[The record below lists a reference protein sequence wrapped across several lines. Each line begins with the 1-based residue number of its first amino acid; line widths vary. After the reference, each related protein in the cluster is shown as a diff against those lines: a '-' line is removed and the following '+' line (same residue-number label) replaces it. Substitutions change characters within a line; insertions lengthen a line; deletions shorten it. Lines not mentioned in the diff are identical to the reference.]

1 MSLGEDHAQD
11 DRWADAARVA
21 ALLAIDPGLG
31 GVVVR
36 ARSGPEREA
45 WLEQFRR
52 LLEPGA
58 AWRRLPPGAG
68 DAALVG
74 GLDLAATLGGQGRR
88 MQAGLLVQ
96 SDGGVLLA
104 PMAERIGPGVAAQ
117 LASALDAG
125 RVTVERDGL
134 SGSHEARFVLVALDE
149 GAEPDEACPARLA
162 ESLAF
167 HLSLDLIGHREATGI
182 AATPDDIAEAR
193 RCLAEAGPVSDP
205 MVEAL
210 CAAGLALGVASPRA
224 MRFALRTARAL
235 AAMEGRTELEAD
247 DLSGAVRL
255 VLAPRATRLPQ
266 TEPEVETAQDTQ
278 AAQDRPDSD
287 GTEQDN
293 TPDRQLDDILLEAAV
308 AALPDGLE
316 GLWKQGRGKR
326 RASDRASR
334 GGAKIKQAVRGR
346 RIGVRAGMPRQ
357 PSALDVVETMKAA
370 APWQRMRRAE
380 TGADGARLLLR
391 RDDLRVRRYE
401 QRSDAT
407 VIMVVDASGSA
418 ALQRLAETKGAV
430 ELLLA
435 EAYVRRTQVALIAF
449 RGQTAEALLPPTRSL
464 ARARRCLADLAGGGA
479 TPLAL
484 ALEAAGALALGER
497 SRGREP
503 RLVIL
508 SDGRGNIALDGAAFR
523 TRAETDA
530 INAARRIGASA
541 IRGIFIDTAA
551 RSRGDGARL
560 AEAMGAKF
568 AVLPRVEAGRLKA
581 IVQAIEFA

>member
-1 MSLGEDHAQD
+1 MDPADHDRAI
-11 DRWADAARVA
+11 DRWADATRVA
-21 ALLAIDPGLG
+21 ALLAIDPDLG

-36 ARSGPEREA
+36 ARSGPVREA
-45 WLEQFRR
+45 WLDQFRR
-52 LLEPGA
+52 LLEPKA
-58 AWRRLPPGAG
+58 SWRRLPPGAG
-68 DAALVG
+68 DGALIG
-74 GLDLAATLGGQGRR
+74 GLDLAAALGGQGRR
-88 MQAGLLVQ
+88 MQAGLLAQ

-104 PMAERIGPGVAAQ
+104 PMAERIEAGVAAR
-117 LASALDAG
+117 LASALDGG
-125 RVTVERDGL
+125 RVTVEREGL
-134 SGSHEARFVLVALDE
+134 SGSQQTRFVLVALDE
-149 GAEPDEACPARLA
+149 GVDPDEACPARLA

-167 HLSLDLIGHREATGI
+167 HVTLDAIGHREASGI
-182 AATPDDIAEAR
+182 AATADDIAEAR
-193 RCLAEAGPVSDP
+193 RCLAEAGPVQDA

-210 CAAGLALGVASPRA
+210 CRASLALGVDSPRA
-224 MRFALRTARAL
+224 TRFALRTARAL

-266 TEPEVETAQDTQ
+266 NEPEAEPAQDTQ
-278 AAQDRPDSD
+278 TAQDRPDGD
-287 GTEQDN
+287 GAETDTKPE
-293 TPDRQLDDILLEAAV
+293 RELDDILLEAAH

-316 GLWKQGRGKR
+316 GLWKTGRGMR
-326 RASDRASR
+326 RSSDRASR
-334 GGAKIKQAVRGR
+334 GGAKVKQAVRGR
-346 RIGVRAGMPRQ
+346 RIGVRPGKPRQ
-357 PSALDVVETMKAA
+357 PSALDVVETLKAG

-380 TGADGARLLLR
+380 KGEDGARLLLR

-407 VIMVVDASGSA
+407 VILVVDASGSA

-464 ARARRCLADLAGGGA
+464 ARARRCLSDLAGGGA

-523 TRAETDA
+523 TWAETDA
-530 INAARRIGASA
+530 MNAARRIGAA
-541 IRGIFIDTAA
+541 GVRGIFIDTAA
-551 RSRGDGARL
+551 RPRGDGERL

-581 IVQAIEFA
+581 IVQAIDFA

>member
-1 MSLGEDHAQD
+1 MDPADHDRAI
-11 DRWADAARVA
+11 DRWADATRVA
-21 ALLAIDPGLG
+21 ALLAIDPELG

-36 ARSGPEREA
+36 ARSGPVREA
-45 WLEQFRR
+45 WLDQFRR
-52 LLEPGA
+52 LLEPNA
-58 AWRRLPPGAG
+58 SWRRLPPGAG
-68 DAALVG
+68 DAALIG
-74 GLDLAATLGGQGRR
+74 GLDLAAALGGQGRR
-88 MQAGLLVQ
+88 MQAGLLAQ

-104 PMAERIGPGVAAQ
+104 PMAERIEAGVAAR
-117 LASALDAG
+117 LASALDGG
-125 RVTVERDGL
+125 RVTVEREGL
-134 SGSHEARFVLVALDE
+134 SGSQQTRFVLVALDE
-149 GAEPDEACPARLA
+149 GVDPDEACPARLA

-167 HLSLDLIGHREATGI
+167 HVALDAIGYREASGI
-182 AATPDDIAEAR
+182 AATADDIAEAR
-193 RCLAEAGPVSDP
+193 RCLAEAEPASDA

-210 CAAGLALGVASPRA
+210 CGASLALGVDSPRA
-224 MRFALRTARAL
+224 TRFALRTARAL

-266 TEPEVETAQDTQ
+266 SEPEAEPAQDTQ
-278 AAQDRPDSD
+278 TAQDRPDGD
-287 GTEQDN
+287 GAETDTKPE
-293 TPDRQLDDILLEAAV
+293 RELDDILLEAAH

-316 GLWKQGRGKR
+316 GLWKAGRGMR
-326 RASDRASR
+326 RSSDRASR
-334 GGAKIKQAVRGR
+334 GGATVKQAVRGR
-346 RIGVRAGMPRQ
+346 RIGVRPGKPRQ
-357 PSALDVVETMKAA
+357 PSALDVVETLKAG

-380 TGADGARLLLR
+380 TGGDGSRLLLG

-407 VIMVVDASGSA
+407 VILVVDASGSA

-464 ARARRCLADLAGGGA
+464 ARARRCLSDLAGGGA

-523 TRAETDA
+523 TRAETDTM
-530 INAARRIGASA
+530 NAARRIGAA
-541 IRGIFIDTAA
+541 GVRGIFIDTAA
-551 RSRGDGARL
+551 RPRGDGERL

-581 IVQAIEFA
+581 IVQAIDFA

>member
-11 DRWADAARVA
+11 DRWADATRVA

-36 ARSGPEREA
+36 ARSGPVREA
-45 WLEQFRR
+45 WLDQFRR
-52 LLEPGA
+52 LLEPC

-68 DAALVG
+68 DAALIG
-74 GLDLAATLGGQGRR
+74 GLDLAAALGGQGRR
-88 MQAGLLVQ
+88 MQAGLLAQ

-104 PMAERIGPGVAAQ
+104 PMAERIAPGAAAL
-117 LASALDAG
+117 LASALDGG

-134 SGSHEARFVLVALDE
+134 SEVQAARFVLVALDE
-149 GAEPDEACPARLA
+149 GVEADEACPARLA

-167 HLSLDLIGHREATGI
+167 HLSLDTIGHREATGI
-182 AATPDDIAEAR
+182 AANSDDIAEAR
-193 RCLAEAGPVSDP
+193 RCLAEAGPVPDA

-210 CAAGLALGVASPRA
+210 CGAGLALGVDSPRA

-235 AAMEGRTELEAD
+235 AAMEGRTELEPD

-266 TEPEVETAQDTQ
+266 AEPEAEPSPETDST
-278 AAQDRPDSD
+278 QDRPDDD
-287 GTEQDN
+287 GSQTET
-293 TPDRQLDDILLEAAV
+293 TPDRELDDILLEAAR
-308 AALPDGLE
+308 AALPEGLE
-316 GLWKQGRGKR
+316 GLWKQGRGSHR
-326 RASDRASR
+326 SSDRASR
-334 GGAKIKQAVRGR
+334 GGARLKQAVRGR

-357 PSALDVVETMKAA
+357 PSALDVVETLKAG

-380 TGADGARLLLR
+380 TGGDGARLLLR

-464 ARARRCLADLAGGGA
+464 ARARRCLSDLAGGGA

-530 INAARRIGASA
+530 MNAARRIGAA
-541 IRGIFIDTAA
+541 GVRGIFIDTAA
-551 RSRGDGARL
+551 RPRGDGERL
-560 AEAMGAKF
+560 AEAMGARF

-581 IVQAIEFA
+581 IVQAIDFA